1 MLLLLSLSSSPAS
14 SSLLS
19 LLLSGVMFCM
29 FFLFCFLRNVLHW
42 FLVEVFI
49 VITQGCVVDGEPG
62 NYYFRLYDPLNVPR
76 YAYGNHHGVLGIS
89 ILLIKPICCAL
100 ILQYFLDFCINS
112 SLCATKLHDLE
123 SVGSATGHPTVVTVK
138 QRESCFVFSP
148 SKHRK
153 EPLKAQYLKNLMERT
168 DMNDFSKL
176 KYLFFISHYNFL
188 GFSQFSLWRSIYCH
202 FHRKEWDLLVKGGT
216 VSSNLNF
223 QIQYYQ
229 TALLKL

>member
-1 MLLLLSLSSSPAS
+1 
-14 SSLLS
+14 
-19 LLLSGVMFCM
+19 MFCM

-89 ILLIKPICCAL
+89 IFLVKPICCAL
-100 ILQYFLDFCINS
+100 FLQYFLDFCINS
-112 SLCATKLHDLE
+112 SFCATKLLHDLE

-138 QRESCFVFSP
+138 RRGSCFAFSP
-148 SKHRK
+148 SNHRK
-153 EPLKAQYLKNLMERT
+153 EPLKAQYLKHLMERT

-176 KYLFFISHYNFL
+176 KYLV
-188 GFSQFSLWRSIYCH
+188 FSLAITIFLDFRSFPLGDRFIVI
-202 FHRKEWDLLVKGGT
+202 FIEKNGT
-216 VSSNLNF
+216 
-223 QIQYYQ
+223 Y
-229 TALLKL
+229 